1 MSKQRVS
8 RRQFLNYTLTGVG
21 GFMAAGMIMPMVRFA
36 VDPVLQAKAEDGF
49 TVTKVKES
57 ELTDEPQ
64 KVSFTVNQVDAW
76 HESEETRLAWVY
88 KDDKGDIVA
97 LSPVCKHLGCMVDW
111 NTDKENNPNRFFC
124 PCHYGAYEKNGKNVP
139 GTPPIGPL
147 DLYEVKVKDGFVS
160 LGSIKAN
167 NLKGV

>member
-36 VDPVLQAKAEDGF
+36 VDPVLQASAEDGF
-49 TVTKVKES
+49 VVTKLKES

-64 KVSFTVNQVDAW
+64 KVSFTVEQKDGW
-76 HESEETRLAWVY
+76 HESEETRLAWVF
-88 KDDKGDIVA
+88 KDDEGNIVA
-97 LSPVCKHLGCMVDW
+97 LSPICKHLGCMVDW
-111 NTDKENNPNRFFC
+111 NTDKANPNRFFC

-147 DLYEVKVKDGFVS
+147 DVYEAKVKDGFVS
-160 LGSIKAN
+160 LGAIKAN